1 MTKSDTDTGTGHVI
15 LQEIT
20 GGNLGEILALRVTE
34 EQKKVYPRSNAYS
47 IAEGH
52 HPPDDDPVWMRAI
65 YAGEDPV
72 GFLMTSE
79 VPARGEYF
87 LWRLMID
94 AGSQGLGHGARAV
107 ELLIERIEATPN
119 AKVLLTSHVE
129 GDGDVGVFYRKLGFE
144 YTGEILGDCDRLM
157 RLRLPRH
164 PAG

>member
-1 MTKSDTDTGTGHVI
+1 MRGQVS
-15 LQEIT
+15 LREIT
-20 GGNLGEILALRVTE
+20 GDNLRAILALRVRE
-34 EQKKVYPRSNAYS
+34 DQRRVYPRSNAYS

-72 GFLMTSE
+72 GFIMTSE

-94 AGSQGLGHGARAV
+94 AGTQGQGYGARAV
-107 ELLIERIEATPN
+107 ELLLERIEATPN

-129 GDGDVGVFYRKLGFE
+129 GDGDAGGFYRKLGFE
-144 YTGEILGDCDRLM
+144 YTGEILPDGDRLM
-157 RLRLPRH
+157 RLELPRH
-164 PAG
+164 PAA